1 MIEMCRSGWS
11 PMYWGW
17 SDLHG
22 VNLEAM
28 YPYEDRIGEL
38 GECGVDW
45 DARHKHLRADM
56 RTIKYIEYNPNVSMV
71 HRLLDELENGPI
83 ACTIQVS

>member
-11 PMYWGW
+11 PMYWEW

-22 VNLEAM
+22 VNKEAM

-45 DARHKHLRADM
+45 DARH
-56 RTIKYIEYNPNVSMV
+56 
-71 HRLLDELENGPI
+71 
-83 ACTIQVS
+83 